1 MPGYDLPE
9 LRIVNHDVD
18 YDAPPDQSTLFQVS
32 VGINDMRRIRRGSM
46 DARVAACADLANG
59 SDEPWV
65 IWCELNDE
73 SSALTAAIPGAVE
86 IRGSDSLDRK
96 TAALES
102 FSSGQTRVLVTK
114 PSIAGHGLNWQHCAR
129 MAFVGASYSYEM
141 QYQAIRRCWRYGQ
154 SREVMV
160 HRFATD
166 ADMYV
171 LDAVAG
177 KERGQDSLY
186 DNIPWQM
193 HSNGSRPPSPAVA
206 KDVAVGDG
214 WTLYLGDSVETI
226 DEIASDSVGVSV
238 FSPPFP
244 GMYVYNRQPARQWA
258 TLPASA
264 RWWTNSATSWRLT
277 K

>member
-1 MPGYDLPE
+1 M
-9 LRIVNHDVD
+9 
-18 YDAPPDQSTLFQVS
+18 
-32 VGINDMRRIRRGSM
+32 
-46 DARVAACADLANG
+46 
-59 SDEPWV
+59 
-65 IWCELNDE
+65 
-73 SSALTAAIPGAVE
+73 E

-102 FSSGQTRVLVTK
+102 FSNGQTRVLVTK

-154 SREVMV
+154 TREVMV

-171 LDAVAG
+171 LDAVAQ

-193 HSNGSRPPSPAVA
+193 HANGSKPITVLDKPGVA
-206 KDVAVGDG
+206 EGEG
-214 WTLYLGDSVETI
+214 YTLHRWG
-226 DEIASDSVGVSV
+226 
-238 FSPPFP
+238 FS
-244 GMYVYNRQPARQWA
+244 QDD
-258 TLPASA
+258 
-264 RWWTNSATSWRLT
+264 
-277 K
+277 